1 MLADRPVDV
10 DADLELESRLQLELS
25 RNQRPTL
32 QRLHVDVAE
41 GIVTLSGCVRSFYER
56 QLAVQCCRRVPG
68 VRQMIDAVEVA

>member
-1 MLADRPVDV
+1 MPVERPAYL
-10 DADLELESRLQLELS
+10 DADLDLETRLQSELS

-32 QRLHVDVAE
+32 KRLHVDVAQ

-68 VRQMIDAVEVA
+68 VLHMIDAVEVS